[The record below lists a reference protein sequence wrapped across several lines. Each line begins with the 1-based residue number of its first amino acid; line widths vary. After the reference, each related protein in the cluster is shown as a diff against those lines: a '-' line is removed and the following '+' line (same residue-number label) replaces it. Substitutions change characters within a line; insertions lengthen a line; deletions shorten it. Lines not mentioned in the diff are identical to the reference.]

1 MPSAGR
7 ILIADDEPMFLE
19 TTAELLGY
27 RDYQCDCAQDAAE
40 AADLLS
46 RNRYDLLISDIRMP
60 GNPRLELIR
69 VLHEIA
75 PGMPTILVT
84 GNPSVDTAVD
94 AIGLPVL
101 AYMLKPV
108 DFDELLGRVDQCM
121 RKSRVAHRARDAK
134 AGLARWRRDLTETA
148 ALIHEVDDPD
158 SPASLDA
165 FVTLGL
171 KNVADVLQSFSRLAE
186 DQPAGHSP
194 RDTWSR
200 IASAQLDAAHDALIE
215 TIEVLKRTKDLFKSK
230 QLARLRHKI
239 ESLIDNW
246 PKRPSDLP

>member
-27 RDYQCDCAQDAAE
+27 RDYRCDCARDAAE
-40 AADLLS
+40 AAGLLS

-69 VLHEIA
+69 ALHEIA

-84 GNPSVDTAVD
+84 GNPSVDTAVA

-101 AYMLKPV
+101 AYMLKPI

-134 AGLARWRRDLTETA
+134 AKLAKWRQDLKDTA
-148 ALIHEVDDPD
+148 ALLQDADDPSD
-158 SPASLDA
+158 STSLDA
-165 FVTLGL
+165 FVSLGL
-171 KNVADVLQSFSRLAE
+171 KNGDGDR
-186 DQPAGHSP
+186 
-194 RDTWSR
+194 
-200 IASAQLDAAHDALIE
+200 
-215 TIEVLKRTKDLFKSK
+215 
-230 QLARLRHKI
+230 
-239 ESLIDNW
+239 
-246 PKRPSDLP
+246 